1 MNSTWNKSVRNSIKS
16 ADEANHQLDVECFYE
31 GKFPIKIP
39 LEFADKIEA
48 GNPLDPLLLQV
59 LPSTSQA
66 QEGFSVS
73 PLEDEK
79 HSPIRGVIHKYP
91 SRVLLIASQVC
102 AIHCQYCFRQNFDY
116 EERDILSNWRQ
127 IEQYLQENLGINE
140 VILSG
145 GDPLTLSDGKIEK
158 IVKSVEGVE
167 RIKTLRIH
175 SRTAVVVPSRIT
187 DKLADIL
194 SKTRLKVVM
203 VFHINH
209 PREVSLDFINQVKK
223 LQSLTLLNQSV
234 LLKGVNDNASI
245 LGTLSHKLFAS
256 SIIPYYLHLLD
267 KVSGAEH
274 FLISDLRAKEIY
286 RELQNSLSGYL
297 LPKLVRDEGGES
309 KSLLV

>member
-1 MNSTWNKSVRNSIKS
+1 MNSTWNISVRNSIKS
-16 ADEANHQLDVECFYE
+16 ADEANRQLNTECFSE
-31 GKFPIKIP
+31 GKFSIKIP
-39 LEFADKIEA
+39 LEFAHKIEA

-59 LPSTSQA
+59 LPSISQA
-66 QEGFSVS
+66 QEGFSDS

-79 HSPIRGVIHKYP
+79 HSPMRGVIHKYP

-116 EERDILSNWRQ
+116 AEHDILSNWFE
-127 IEQYLQENLGINE
+127 IEAYLQSNIDVNE

-167 RIKTLRIH
+167 HIKTLRIH
-175 SRTAVVVPSRIT
+175 SRTAVVVPGRIT

-209 PREVSLDFINQVKK
+209 PREISMDFINRLKK

-234 LLKGVNDNASI
+234 LLRGVNDNAGI
-245 LGTLSHKLFAS
+245 LGALSHKLLAS
-256 SIIPYYLHLLD
+256 SIMPYYLHLLD

-274 FLISDLRAKEIY
+274 FLVSDSRAKEIY

-297 LPKLVRDEGGES
+297 LPKLVRDEGGDS

>member
-1 MNSTWNKSVRNSIKS
+1 M
-16 ADEANHQLDVECFYE
+16 DVECFYE

-59 LPSTSQA
+59 LPSTSQT

-267 KVSGAEH
+267 KVIGAEH